1 MAYTIAVAGKGG
13 TGKTT
18 ISSLIIAQLLYDK
31 KIPVLAIDADP
42 NSNLNELLGV
52 ELEQTL
58 GGLQAEVLKKKYDFP
73 AGMNKRRYVEY
84 QLQSCLVEETGF
96 DLLAM
101 GRTEGPGCYCYVND
115 LLRAFMDELTP
126 NYRYVVMDNE
136 AGMEHLSRRTTRN
149 VDLLLIVSDSTPIG
163 VRSAGRIYN
172 MEKNLE
178 INIAK
183 SYLIINR
190 AHKDLPAPIEEEV
203 EKIDLEFLG
212 IVQTDEQVLEYSLI
226 GKSLLLLPSDS
237 PARLAIQ
244 ELLEKAETS
253 RKVDLQ
259 VDFPRSTG

>member
-18 ISSLIIAQLLYDK
+18 ITSLLLAQLLEDK
-31 KIPVLAIDADP
+31 KGPILAIDADP

-52 ELEQTL
+52 ELVQTL
-58 GGLQAEVLKKKYDFP
+58 GDLQAEMLEKKNDFP
-73 AGMNKRRYVEY
+73 AGMDKPRYIQY
-84 QLQSCLVEETGF
+84 QLQTSLVEGTGF

-101 GRTEGPGCYCYVND
+101 GRTEGPGCYCSVNNM
-115 LLRAFMDELTP
+115 LRGFIDKLTP
-126 NYRYVVMDNE
+126 NYSYVLMDNE
-136 AGMEHLSRRTTRN
+136 AGMEHLSRRITRN
-149 VDLLLIVSDSTPIG
+149 IDLLLIVSDESPIG

-203 EKIDLEFLG
+203 EKIDIELLG
-212 IVQTDEQVLEYSLI
+212 IVQTDEQVVEYSLI

-237 PARLAIQ
+237 PARLAIR
-244 ELLEKAETS
+244 ELLEKVITNE
-253 RKVDLQ
+253 
-259 VDFPRSTG
+259 